1 MMDDMSWPT
10 LKERRTKTRLINLK
24 DLILSLFPMVSGS
37 LFQSGIVLQ
46 KKEYLKLSFLQGS
59 CLNVFEC
66 EVQVFD

>member
-1 MMDDMSWPT
+1 MT
-10 LKERRTKTRLINLK
+10 
-24 DLILSLFPMVSGS
+24 LSLFAMVSGS

-66 EVQVFD
+66 EVLVFDWFGISISVYGISIILFES